1 MTNTPLPFDPE
12 NAVQERPTPGTA
24 LIHIDPVVDEKV
36 RALGL
41 EVIAIVQQ
49 AESRVVLSDA
59 DEHDAA
65 GEIAL
70 ITGLK
75 KAFEEKRKEYTAP
88 LNGYLKDIN
97 ATFKEYTDPL
107 DRADKMTKG
116 KVLAYRAERG
126 RQRQEEERI
135 NRLREEAAR
144 AEMQLKGELTE
155 PVNLVEV
162 SPPPPAH
169 YRTIAG
175 DLGKTLTWKF
185 EVVDFA
191 LLPDDYKLPDL
202 VKIRKVVI
210 AGATIPGVRAWQ
222 EESLRV
228 TAPKQ

>member
-1 MTNTPLPFDPE
+1 MT
-12 NAVQERPTPGTA
+12 ERTDGTA
-24 LIHIDPVVDEKV
+24 LIHVDPVGDEKV
-36 RALGL
+36 HALGL
-41 EVIAIVQQ
+41 EVIAIVQR
-49 AESRVVLSDA
+49 AEAKVVLSDA
-59 DEHDAA
+59 DVHEAT

-70 ITGLK
+70 IAGLK
-75 KAFEEKRKEYTAP
+75 KAFEEKRKEYTTP

-107 DRADKMTKG
+107 DQADKMTRG
-116 KVLAYRAERG
+116 KVLAYRAEQE

-155 PVNLVEV
+155 SVNLVEV

-185 EVVDFA
+185 EVVAFA
-191 LLPDDYKLPDL
+191 ILPDDYKLPDM

-210 AGATIPGVRAWQ
+210 AGATIPGVKAWQ

>member
-1 MTNTPLPFDPE
+1 MT
-12 NAVQERPTPGTA
+12 ERTDGTA
-24 LIHIDPVVDEKV
+24 LIHVDPVGDEKV
-36 RALGL
+36 HALGL
-41 EVIAIVQQ
+41 EVIAIVQR
-49 AESRVVLSDA
+49 AEAKVVLSDA
-59 DEHDAA
+59 DVHEAT

-70 ITGLK
+70 IRGLK
-75 KAFEEKRKEYTAP
+75 KAFEEKRKEYTTP

-107 DRADKMTKG
+107 DHADKLTRS
-116 KVLAYRAERG
+116 KVLAYRAEQE

-155 PVNLVEV
+155 SVNLVEV

-185 EVVDFA
+185 EVVAFA
-191 LLPDDYKLPDL
+191 ILPDDYKLPDM

-210 AGATIPGVRAWQ
+210 AGATIPGVKAWQ

>member
-1 MTNTPLPFDPE
+1 MLEHNT
-12 NAVQERPTPGTA
+12 TKTA
-24 LIHIDPVVDEKV
+24 LIDIDPMVDEKM
-36 RALGL
+36 RSLGL

-49 AESRVVLSDA
+49 AEARVVLSDA
-59 DEHDAA
+59 DVHDAT

-70 ITGLK
+70 IAGLK

-97 ATFKEYTDPL
+97 AAFKDYTDPL
-107 DRADKMTKG
+107 DQADKLTRG
-116 KVLAYRAERG
+116 KVLSYRAEQE
-126 RQRQEEERI
+126 RQRQEQERI
-135 NRLREEAAR
+135 NRLREEAAK

-155 PVNLVEV
+155 SVNLVEV

-185 EVVDFA
+185 EVMDFA
-191 LLPDDYKLPDL
+191 LLPDDYKLPDT

-210 AGATIPGVRAWQ
+210 AGATIPGVRVWQ

>member
-1 MTNTPLPFDPE
+1 MT
-12 NAVQERPTPGTA
+12 ERTDGTA
-24 LIHIDPVVDEKV
+24 LIHVDPVGDEKV
-36 RALGL
+36 HALGL
-41 EVIAIVQQ
+41 EVIAIVQR
-49 AESRVVLSDA
+49 AEAKVVLSDA
-59 DEHDAA
+59 DVHEAT

-70 ITGLK
+70 IAGLK
-75 KAFEEKRKEYTAP
+75 KAFEEKRKEYTTP

-107 DRADKMTKG
+107 DHADKLTRS
-116 KVLAYRAERG
+116 KVLAYRAEQE

-155 PVNLVEV
+155 SVNLVEV

-185 EVVDFA
+185 EVVAFA
-191 LLPDDYKLPDL
+191 ILPDDYKLPDM

-210 AGATIPGVRAWQ
+210 AGATIPGVKAWQ

>member
-1 MTNTPLPFDPE
+1 MT
-12 NAVQERPTPGTA
+12 ERTEGTA
-24 LIHIDPVVDEKV
+24 LVHIDPVVDEKV

-41 EVIAIVQQ
+41 EVIAIVQR
-49 AESRVVLSDA
+49 AEARVVLSDA
-59 DEHDAA
+59 DVHEAT

-70 ITGLK
+70 IRGLK

-97 ATFKEYTDPL
+97 ASFKEYTDPL
-107 DRADKMTKG
+107 DRADELVEG
-116 KVLAYRAERG
+116 KVLAYRAEQR

-162 SPPPPAH
+162 SPEPPAH

-175 DLGKTLTWKF
+175 DLGKTLTWKW
-185 EVVDFA
+185 EVLDLKEVPIEYLIVDA
-191 LLPDDYKLPDL
+191 AR
-202 VKIRKVVI
+202 VGKVVR
-210 AGATIPGVRAWQ
+210 AGLHNIPGIRIWQ

-228 TAPKQ
+228 TTPKQ